1 MKSYYE
7 ILNVPQNA
15 TKAQIK
21 KQFRKLVRMY
31 HPDVNSSVE
40 AEEIFKSIN
49 KAAEVL
55 LDDEKRKSYDNL
67 RNIQNNN
74 FKQSFNNS
82 SNYSFSDL
90 FKYTKYQN
98 YKKTKEKKETPKKG
112 KDIYLDVNITVQ
124 EAILGVS
131 KIINIAQSSIC
142 PKCKGHKF
150 ANNQKCSYCGGCG
163 EITKTRKITVKIPP
177 SIKNNTKLRLKGE
190 GDFGQ
195 NGGENGN
202 LYIIVKIENNEDL
215 TIKDGIVYYSAQISP
230 YRAVLGGNIKVLT
243 LWGEAVIKIPPL
255 TKANQSFKLIEAG
268 VYNEKTRKKGDEI
281 VNIIIQTPQ
290 NLTDEEFYLYEK
302 LEEINSKKTNAAT

>member
-1 MKSYYE
+1 M
-7 ILNVPQNA
+7 
-15 TKAQIK
+15 
-21 KQFRKLVRMY
+21 
-31 HPDVNSSVE
+31 
-40 AEEIFKSIN
+40 
-49 KAAEVL
+49 
-55 LDDEKRKSYDNL
+55 
-67 RNIQNNN
+67 
-74 FKQSFNNS
+74 
-82 SNYSFSDL
+82 
-90 FKYTKYQN
+90 
-98 YKKTKEKKETPKKG
+98 
-112 KDIYLDVNITVQ
+112 
-124 EAILGVS
+124 S

-150 ANNQKCSYCGGCG
+150 ANNQKCSYCNGCG
-163 EITKTRKITVKIPP
+163 EITKARKITVKIPP

-230 YRAVLGGNIKVLT
+230 YRAVLGGNVKVLT

-302 LEEINSKKTNAAT
+302 LEEINLKKTNATT

>member
-31 HPDVNSSVE
+31 HPDVNSSIE

-142 PKCKGHKF
+142 PKCKGNKF

-202 LYIIVKIENNEDL
+202 LYIIVI
-215 TIKDGIVYYSAQISP
+215 
-230 YRAVLGGNIKVLT
+230 
-243 LWGEAVIKIPPL
+243 
-255 TKANQSFKLIEAG
+255 
-268 VYNEKTRKKGDEI
+268 
-281 VNIIIQTPQ
+281 
-290 NLTDEEFYLYEK
+290 
-302 LEEINSKKTNAAT
+302 